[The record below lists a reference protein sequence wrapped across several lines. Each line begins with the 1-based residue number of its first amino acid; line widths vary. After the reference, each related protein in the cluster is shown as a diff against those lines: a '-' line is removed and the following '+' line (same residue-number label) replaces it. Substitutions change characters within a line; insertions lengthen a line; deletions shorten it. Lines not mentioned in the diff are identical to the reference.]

1 MMARDEWAI
10 VAYDE
15 AGANPVGAFIET
27 LDAKTQGRLA
37 WSVEQLRLRNVLAR
51 EPLVRHIDGKIW
63 ELREQSDTNVYRI
76 LYFAAV
82 GRRFVLLNAFQKKTQ
97 KTPRREI
104 VTAQRRLEDFERTER
119 SHT

>member
-1 MMARDEWAI
+1 MVTRGEWTI

-15 AGANPVGAFIET
+15 AGTNPAGAFIEG
-27 LDAKTQGRLA
+27 LDAKTQARLA
-37 WSVEQLRLRNVLAR
+37 WSVEQLRTRNVLAR

-63 ELREQSDTNVYRI
+63 ELREESNTNIYRI

-82 GRRFVLLNAFQKKTQ
+82 GRRFVLLHAFQKRTR

-104 VTAQRRLEDFERTER
+104 VIAQQRLQDFERTDR
-119 SHT
+119 SH